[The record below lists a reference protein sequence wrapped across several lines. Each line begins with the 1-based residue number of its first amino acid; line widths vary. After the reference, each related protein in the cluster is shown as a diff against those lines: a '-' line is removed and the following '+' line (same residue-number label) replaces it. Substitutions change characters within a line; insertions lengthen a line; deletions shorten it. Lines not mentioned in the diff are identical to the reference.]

1 MKTQSNDNSS
11 STAINDKIAQVVSAY
26 IVSVQVKMATAIA
39 GRFNAYSAPKQ
50 KLVLLSI
57 VAITIAI
64 LLAGLFTN
72 SYTIPALHQSY
83 KPATHIG
90 MASDV
95 NLSGRRDAQLTDSLT
110 KK

>member
-11 STAINDKIAQVVSAY
+11 STPMNDRIAKVVSVC
-26 IVSVQVKMATAIA
+26 IVSVQAKLAASI
-39 GRFNAYSAPKQ
+39 GRRFNAYSAGKQ
-50 KLVLLSI
+50 KVLLVS
-57 VAITIAI
+57 VAAIITVI

-95 NLSGRRDAQLTDSLT
+95 ILSGRRDAQLTDSLI

>member
-1 MKTQSNDNSS
+1 MNDR
-11 STAINDKIAQVVSAY
+11 IAKVVSEF
-26 IVSVQVKMATAIA
+26 IVSFQAKLAASI
-39 GRFNAYSAPKQ
+39 GQRFNAYSAGKQ
-50 KLVLLSI
+50 KVLLVSV
-57 VAITIAI
+57 VAIITVI

>member
-1 MKTQSNDNSS
+1 MKIHSNDNSS
-11 STAINDKIAQVVSAY
+11 STPINDRIAKVVSVF
-26 IVSVQVKMATAIA
+26 IVSVQANLAASI
-39 GRFNAYSAPKQ
+39 GQRFNGYSAGKQ

-64 LLAGLFTN
+64 LLTGLFTN

-95 NLSGRRDAQLTDSLT
+95 NLSGRKDAQLTDSLT